1 MSRDM
6 MPISTGSSLG
16 NRYRV
21 PGLLAFGRWRR
32 GQAVLE
38 YCMMV
43 VILVAAL
50 MAARRFFK
58 AVLMGRWQSTADM
71 FGFGRQYEPGRT
83 TIAQ

>member
-1 MSRDM
+1 MSSSQSPDVFQSAIRN
-6 MPISTGSSLG
+6 PQSAISGG
-16 NRYRV
+16 C
-21 PGLLAFGRWRR
+21 GRRK

-38 YCMMV
+38 YCILV

-50 MAARRFFK
+50 MAAKRFFK
-58 AVLMGRWQSTADM
+58 AVIMGRWQQTADS

>member
-1 MSRDM
+1 MICGGSRQ
-6 MPISTGSSLG
+6 G
-16 NRYRV
+16 
-21 PGLLAFGRWRR
+21 R

-38 YCMMV
+38 YCIMV

-50 MAARRFFK
+50 MAAKRFFK
-58 AVLMGRWQSTADM
+58 AVIMGRWQSTADS